1 MKKDTLSIIPTAYP
15 VLDPAQLAGSAA
27 EAIRDILAAGA
38 SANTARSYRTAL
50 GYWAAWYR
58 GRYARELTLPVPE
71 PVVLQFIVDHLPRVD
86 AEGTFRWE
94 LPTALDAALVA
105 AGAKATPG
113 AWKRSTVEHRLSVL
127 ASVHRL
133 KDLPSP
139 SDSPRVRQ
147 LLRSARRAAAQRGE
161 TSAKKAALT
170 RDPLEAMLATCG
182 ADLEGV
188 RDRALLLFGFASGG
202 RRRSEIAGARLEQL
216 QRLGTETWV
225 FQLGR
230 SKTDPTGAESA
241 MAGGKPIVGRAA
253 TALEAWLTASGITEG
268 ALFRRLWGARLGPA
282 LSPAAVGALI
292 QRRAQRAG
300 VTEPV
305 GGHSLRAGFI
315 TEAGRQRVPL
325 AEVMALSGHR
335 SVASVVG
342 YHRGGLSTES
352 MGARLLDVPANLR
365 KQSTDVEG
373 DDS

>member
-1 MKKDTLSIIPTAYP
+1 MKKDTLTIIPTVYP

-58 GRYARELTLPVPE
+58 GRYARELALPVPE

-94 LPTALDAALVA
+94 LPNVLDAALVA
-105 AGAKATPG
+105 AGAKAAPG

-161 TSAKKAALT
+161 VPAKKAALT

-182 ADLEGV
+182 NDLEGL

-202 RRRSEIAGARLEQL
+202 RRRSEIAQARVEQL
-216 QRLGTETWV
+216 QRLGPDALT
-225 FQLGR
+225 FHLGR
-230 SKTDPTGAESA
+230 SKTEQAGPSA
-241 MAGGKPIVGRAA
+241 ASAGGKPLVGRAA
-253 TALEAWLTASGITEG
+253 VALEAWLTASGITDG
-268 ALFRRLWGARLGPA
+268 AVFRRLWGTRVGPA

-300 VTEPV
+300 LTDPI
-305 GGHSLRAGFI
+305 GGHSLRAGFV
-315 TEAGRQRVPL
+315 TEAGRRGVAL
-325 AEVMALSGHR
+325 AEVMSLTGHR

-342 YHRGGLSTES
+342 YHRTGSLADGAA
-352 MGARLLDVPANLR
+352 ARLLEDPAAP
-365 KQSTDVEG
+365 
-373 DDS
+373 